1 MDFDTKG
8 RDLPIVQ
15 RDTLSLSRGGCYL
28 ITGGFGGFGRKTAEW
43 LVAHGVR
50 SLVLTGRTGADNADR
65 QAFVE
70 SLRQQGVQVLAAACD
85 TSDLGQLEQ
94 LFREIATEMPPL
106 TGVIHSAALIQDQPI
121 AELDDAT
128 IANVLR
134 SKALGAWNLHLLTQS
149 MALEHFVLYS
159 SIANLVGNS
168 RQSAYSAANGF
179 LNGLAELRRLQGL
192 PATSVAWGA
201 IADVGVV
208 AQDDKLEQFL
218 RYTGLRG
225 IESSEGLEVMAIAL
239 ARKISQLGITM
250 ITSWADWARF
260 ETRGSKSPRFAT
272 LIAGDSEEKDSSI
285 RDALIRELNML
296 DDSER
301 IEVLGGLL
309 IEVIASVVKSDPQ
322 SIALDCPINQLGV
335 DSLMATEIQLLLDT
349 KLGLSISV
357 LELIGETTIRGLATQ
372 SLKTLMGDATTQS
385 LKVATS

>member
-1 MDFDTKG
+1 M
-8 RDLPIVQ
+8 
-15 RDTLSLSRGGCYL
+15 
-28 ITGGFGGFGRKTAEW
+28 
-43 LVAHGVR
+43 
-50 SLVLTGRTGADNADR
+50 
-65 QAFVE
+65 E

-94 LFREIATEMPPL
+94 LFQEIANEMPPL

-128 IANVLR
+128 VANVLR

-225 IESSEGLEVMAIAL
+225 IESSEGLEVMASLWLERSLSL
-239 ARKISQLGITM
+239 ASR
-250 ITSWADWARF
+250 
-260 ETRGSKSPRFAT
+260 
-272 LIAGDSEEKDSSI
+272 
-285 RDALIRELNML
+285 
-296 DDSER
+296 
-301 IEVLGGLL
+301 
-309 IEVIASVVKSDPQ
+309 
-322 SIALDCPINQLGV
+322 
-335 DSLMATEIQLLLDT
+335 
-349 KLGLSISV
+349 
-357 LELIGETTIRGLATQ
+357 
-372 SLKTLMGDATTQS
+372 
-385 LKVATS
+385 